1 MPVYSEV
8 FSDEEIIN
16 LIGDKY
22 QNILVVGCGSCMN
35 ESLAYLHDSPIFVKG
50 IDSENIPHSVLIE
63 IQRIT
68 NLLNKKGYHA
78 DYLALPS
85 HSNTLCQINCDEKI
99 YPLSMDIN
107 TEIILAVC
115 CPAGV
120 SGLKVTVT
128 GVKILKITKQEGFLA
143 YRFTDDP
150 NGVRRMV
157 KEHSKAIKYSI
168 D

>member
-8 FSDEEIIN
+8 LNDEEILK
-16 LIGDKY
+16 LIKDKY
-22 QNILVVGCGSCMN
+22 KNILVIGCGSCMN

-50 IDSENIPHSVLIE
+50 TDSKINPYSVLIE

-68 NLLNKKGYHA
+68 NLLYKEGYHA
-78 DYLALPS
+78 SYLALPS
-85 HSNTLCQINCDEKI
+85 HSNTLCQINCDEDI
-99 YPLSMDIN
+99 YPLSMDTN

-120 SGLKVTVT
+120 SGLKATAN
-128 GVKILKITKQEGFLA
+128 GVNIIKITRQKGVLA
-143 YRFTDDP
+143 YRFTDAP

-157 KEHSKAIKYSI
+157 KEYSRVTKISK